1 MKRDFRIDTI
11 KGILIVCVVLGHV
24 IGNFD
29 DSYLS
34 QRVYDFIY
42 MFHMPLFIFVSG
54 IFTHKKD
61 SITGFFKGVAS
72 LLLALLI
79 FHCIHLSGMLIAG
92 KTLDI
97 THALVPA
104 WTLWFL
110 LSLVYWRLIVQFCS
124 KILNRFPFAVMV
136 FSVALSLV
144 CGLLPGGHYFSIQRT
159 LHFLPFF
166 LLGYYVGQGII
177 PSIRISRPLA
187 IIILVLGVGIV
198 AFDILPYDARELI
211 YGANPYEWG
220 RIIAKG
226 YILLCSF
233 ALSVSVF
240 SLPGENKLL
249 ASIGKDSLIY
259 YLYHSI
265 IIAVLIPPIAS
276 ALHLSD
282 FNMAISLLLVLLVM
296 LIVAGINKL
305 RVFRFLANPLR

>member
-1 MKRDFRIDTI
+1 MKRDLRIDTI
-11 KGILIVCVVLGHV
+11 KGALIFCVVLGHV

-34 QRVYDFIY
+34 QKVYDFIY

-54 IFTHKKD
+54 LFTRKKD
-61 SITGFFKGVAS
+61 SLTGFFRGVGS
-72 LLLALLI
+72 LLLVLLI
-79 FHCIHLSGMLIAG
+79 FHCIHLAGMLIAG
-92 KTLDI
+92 KSLDVS
-97 THALVPA
+97 HALVPA

-124 KILNRFPFAVMV
+124 GLLNRYPCAVI
-136 FSVALSLV
+136 ALSIIISLV

-166 LLGYYVGQGII
+166 LLGYYVGQGIV

-187 IIILVLGVGIV
+187 AVILILAVCVV

-211 YGANPYEWG
+211 YGANQYGWD
-220 RIIAKG
+220 RILAKG

-282 FNMAISLLLVLLVM
+282 FNLAISLLLVLLVM